1 MQSAIYQAA
10 TVAERHAAHTALAGL
25 SADDPDRRAWH
36 RWAAAVGP
44 DPVVAAEVEEA
55 GRRALRRGAVATA
68 AVAFERAA
76 GLERDVARRGRLLV
90 DAAAAASDLG
100 RSETVMRL
108 LAEAGSLGLGPHERA
123 QCMLLEDGFRA
134 GPAGDPAWVLDLVQT
149 ASRMAALGD
158 PDLALNLLVAAAA
171 RCYWGNLRAEG
182 RAVILAADA
191 IASGSDDHRMLYI
204 QAFAAP
210 IERGEVVLR
219 ESDRA
224 EMPADAAALF
234 RQGMAVCLAG
244 GYDRA
249 VPLLA
254 ASVRRLREQGRL
266 GLLVQVLSI
275 YAWAAVQVGDFAIAV
290 PAVEESQRLASE
302 LARPESKIAAQIA
315 KAQIAALRGDR
326 KAVAELTAEAES
338 VALPIGA
345 SGLLSLVLY
354 ARGTLELGYG
364 RHAEAYEHLRRIH
377 EPGDPACHYLNTRQ
391 MLGEFTEA
399 AVRSG
404 HRDEALALARELEP
418 LARRPP
424 SPWFD
429 LQMLYAR
436 LHLAGDDEAGAAFED
451 ALSRDLSAWPVIHA
465 RIELS
470 YGEWLR
476 RRRRQV
482 ESRAPLRAARDAFD
496 ALGMNPWAERARQE
510 LRAAGE
516 SSQRPE
522 HDSLDDLTPQE
533 LQIVQMVAQGLSNR
547 VIAERLYL
555 SRRTVESHLY
565 RVFHKLGVSSRAQL
579 VSVLGSRLEAAI

>member
-1 MQSAIYQAA
+1 M
-10 TVAERHAAHTALAGL
+10 VV
-25 SADDPDRRAWH
+25 RA
-36 RWAAAVGP
+36 VV
-44 DPVVAAEVEEA
+44 PVVPQSLSSTPVTAGTGPALHSYDRIMNAAFMSSQAHE
-55 GRRALRRGAVATA
+55 RGIHAVWPGCWRGQGDGSPVPVRTA
-68 AVAFERAA
+68 A
-76 GLERDVARRGRLLV
+76 G
-90 DAAAAASDLG
+90 
-100 RSETVMRL
+100 
-108 LAEAGSLGLGPHERA
+108 
-123 QCMLLEDGFRA
+123 
-134 GPAGDPAWVLDLVQT
+134 
-149 ASRMAALGD
+149 
-158 PDLALNLLVAAAA
+158 
-171 RCYWGNLRAEG
+171 
-182 RAVILAADA
+182 
-191 IASGSDDHRMLYI
+191 
-204 QAFAAP
+204 
-210 IERGEVVLR
+210 GE
-219 ESDRA
+219 
-224 EMPADAAALF
+224 
-234 RQGMAVCLAG
+234 
-244 GYDRA
+244 
-249 VPLLA
+249 
-254 ASVRRLREQGRL
+254 
-266 GLLVQVLSI
+266 
-275 YAWAAVQVGDFAIAV
+275 
-290 PAVEESQRLASE
+290 
-302 LARPESKIAAQIA
+302 
-315 KAQIAALRGDR
+315 
-326 KAVAELTAEAES
+326 
-338 VALPIGA
+338 
-345 SGLLSLVLY
+345 

-418 LARRPP
+418 LGRRPP

-436 LHLAGDDEAGAAFED
+436 LHLADDDEAGAAFED

-482 ESRAPLRAARDAFD
+482 ESRAPLRAARDAFG
-496 ALGMNPWAERARQE
+496 ALGMHPWAERARQE

-565 RVFHKLGVSSRAQL
+565 RVFPKLGVSSRAQL
-579 VSVLGSRLEAAI
+579 VSVLGSKLETASRR